1 MIEVTSDITLRE
13 HEIDWDFVRAS
24 GPGGQKVNR
33 SATAVQLRFD
43 LANTQSLPAPV
54 RRRLMRLAKNRISK
68 DGILILEASEHRT
81 QDRNRKQALE
91 KLIDLVR
98 QAAKKPKKRIRTK
111 PTRAANRRR
120 LRDKRKQ
127 AKKKRFRRAPRLDE

>member
-1 MIEVTSDITLRE
+1 MIKVTQDISLRE
-13 HEIDWDFVRAS
+13 DEIDWDFVRAS

-43 LANTQSLPAPV
+43 VANSKSLPGVV

-68 DGILILEASEHRT
+68 EGILILESSEHRT

-91 KLIDLVR
+91 KLAELIR
-98 QAAKKPKKRIRTK
+98 KAAEKPKKRIRTK
-111 PTRAANRRR
+111 PSRAARRRR
-120 LRDKRKQ
+120 LKDRRKQ
-127 AKKKRFRRAPRLDE
+127 AEKKRYRRPPRLDE

>member
-91 KLIDLVR
+91 KLIDLER

>member
-127 AKKKRFRRAPRLDE
+127 AEKKRFRRAPRLDE